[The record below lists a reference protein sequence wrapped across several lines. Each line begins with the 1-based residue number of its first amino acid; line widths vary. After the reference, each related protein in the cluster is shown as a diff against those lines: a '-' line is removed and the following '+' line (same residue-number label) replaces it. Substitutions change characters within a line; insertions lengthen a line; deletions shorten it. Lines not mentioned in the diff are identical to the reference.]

1 MLHLQNLATHQ
12 YGLPNSLVTTKHHI
26 IILKPL
32 WASNKYALR
41 TCNKTARP
49 CSSPQS
55 YVQHMFMQF
64 SNKTIKATV
73 TTDWL
78 QDFFD
83 YIVNI

>member
-1 MLHLQNLATHQ
+1 MLHLQNLASHQ
-12 YGLPNSLVTTKHHI
+12 YVMSNSLVATKHHI

-32 WASNKYALR
+32 WASSKYTLI
-41 TCNKTARP
+41 TCNNTARP
-49 CSSPQS
+49 CSSLQS

-78 QDFFD
+78 QDFL
-83 YIVNI
+83 ITL